1 MSSAS
6 PGMRD
11 FLESV
16 YGDQASDLERRIQAR
31 VAAFRARNPQL
42 HTAPVP
48 PDQRLSARDVM
59 LITYGDQIQDG
70 VRPPLQVLDE
80 TLRELVGDTINSV
93 HILPFF
99 PYTSDD
105 GFSVVDYQAIDPAL
119 GDWQDVR
126 TMADHFRLMF
136 DAVINHISQASS
148 WFQAFKRGE
157 APYTDYFIAVDPATD
172 LSAVVRP
179 RTLPLL
185 TPVETAHGLQHVWTT
200 FSADQI
206 DLNYACPDLLL
217 EVLDALLLYVE
228 QGAQRI
234 RLDAIGFMWKEI
246 GTNCLH
252 LPQTHALIKL
262 MRVVLDETAPATLLV
277 TETNVPHAENV
288 SYFGN
293 GQDEAQMV
301 YNFTLPPLTLHAFM
315 TGDASHLSRW
325 AATLTTPSDQ
335 TTFFNFMASHD
346 GIGLR
351 PLEGILPVDEV
362 ERMAQQVLAHGG
374 RVSYKTNRD
383 GSQSPYELNVVYF
396 DALNNPASEEAEQT
410 QIDRFMASQAILL
423 SLRGV
428 PGIYVHSLFGSRNW
442 IEGVAET
449 GHNRTINRRK
459 FQRAALMADLAAPA
473 SIPHAVFAR
482 FRQLIRARTAD
493 AAFHPNGGQRV
504 LELDPRLFALER
516 TSPNRRRTV
525 RCLHNVSSQAVTVT
539 VEMGVVHA
547 DVVDV
552 AGSGPYRTDG
562 QGSLTMTVPPFGVRW
577 LRPAADAQPGA
588 APASAIGAL

>member
-1 MSSAS
+1 MPSAS

-42 HTAPVP
+42 HTSPVP

-119 GDWQDVR
+119 GDWQNVR
-126 TMADHFRLMF
+126 TMAEHFRLMF

-157 APYTDYFIAVDPATD
+157 APYTDYFITVDPATD

-185 TPVETAHGLQHVWTT
+185 TPVETARGLQHVWTT

-228 QGAQRI
+228 QGAQCI
-234 RLDAIGFMWKEI
+234 RLDAIGFMWKEL
-246 GTNCLH
+246 GTSCIH
-252 LPQTHALIKL
+252 LPQT
-262 MRVVLDETAPATLLV
+262 
-277 TETNVPHAENV
+277 
-288 SYFGN
+288 
-293 GQDEAQMV
+293 
-301 YNFTLPPLTLHAFM
+301 
-315 TGDASHLSRW
+315 
-325 AATLTTPSDQ
+325 
-335 TTFFNFMASHD
+335 
-346 GIGLR
+346 
-351 PLEGILPVDEV
+351 
-362 ERMAQQVLAHGG
+362 
-374 RVSYKTNRD
+374 
-383 GSQSPYELNVVYF
+383 
-396 DALNNPASEEAEQT
+396 
-410 QIDRFMASQAILL
+410 
-423 SLRGV
+423 
-428 PGIYVHSLFGSRNW
+428 
-442 IEGVAET
+442 
-449 GHNRTINRRK
+449 
-459 FQRAALMADLAAPA
+459 
-473 SIPHAVFAR
+473 
-482 FRQLIRARTAD
+482 
-493 AAFHPNGGQRV
+493 
-504 LELDPRLFALER
+504 
-516 TSPNRRRTV
+516 
-525 RCLHNVSSQAVTVT
+525 
-539 VEMGVVHA
+539 
-547 DVVDV
+547 
-552 AGSGPYRTDG
+552 
-562 QGSLTMTVPPFGVRW
+562 
-577 LRPAADAQPGA
+577 
-588 APASAIGAL
+588 